1 MSVSKEYM
9 QQKYGHLGEFVVVKK
24 NGKNRTCIKMSC
36 ENCGTEFLRPVYAWN
51 RNKIFCSHKCNG
63 DYYKPL
69 STPIEDYIL
78 DYDGIMKP
86 RIKCKSFGHWKDM
99 IMRTTDS
106 WYKEIKPTYKDCTV
120 SENFKGF
127 NYFHDWCLQQR
138 GYGLANFELDKDI
151 LIKGNKHYSEDTC
164 CLVPKQI
171 NMLFI
176 YPSDKK
182 SNLPLG
188 VSYNKSN
195 GYYVSCVSTCDG
207 KIVKYSKT
215 PEEAFIKYKE
225 DKENHIKSMANKFK
239 DSISDKVYERLI
251 GYEIEDVRSLNG
263 SR

>member
-9 QQKYGHLGEFVVVKK
+9 QQKYGHLGELVVVKK

-36 ENCGTEFLRPVYAWN
+36 ENCGVEFFRSVYALS
-51 RNKIFCSHKCNG
+51 RDKIFCSHKCNG
-63 DYYKPL
+63 EYYK
-69 STPIEDYIL
+69 TNATQIEDYIL
-78 DYDGIMKP
+78 DCDGVLKK
-86 RIKCKSFGHWKDM
+86 RKDLKSYSLWCGM
-99 IMRTTDS
+99 MRRSESFD
-106 WYKEIKPTYKDCTV
+106 YKAMKPTYKDCTV
-120 SENFKGF
+120 SENFKSF
-127 NYFHDWCLQQR
+127 KYFHNWCLDQK
-138 GYGLANFELDKDI
+138 GYGIDNFELDKDI

-171 NMLFI
+171 NMLFVFA
-176 YPSDKK
+176 SNKK

-195 GYYVSCVSTCDG
+195 GYFVSSVSTGDG

-215 PEEAFIKYKE
+215 PEEAFLKYKK
-225 DKENHIKSMANKFK
+225 DKENHIKSMADKFK

-251 GYEIEDVRSLNG
+251 EYEIEDVRSLNG

>member
-9 QQKYGHLGEFVVVKK
+9 QQKYGHLGELVVLKK
-24 NGKNRTCIKMSC
+24 SGKNRTCVKMSC
-36 ENCGTEFLRPVYAWN
+36 ENCGTEFFKPVFAWKG
-51 RNKIFCSHKCNG
+51 NKVFCSGKCGGN
-63 DYYKPL
+63 YYKTNA
-69 STPIEDYIL
+69 TPIEEYIL
-78 DYDGIMKP
+78 DSDGIMKP
-86 RIKCKSFGHWKDM
+86 RIKCKSFSQWSGM
-99 IMRTTDS
+99 IKRATGS
-106 WYKEIKPTYKDCTV
+106 RFKEMKHTYNDCTV
-120 SENFKGF
+120 SENFKSF
-127 NYFHDWCLQQR
+127 EYFHDWCFGQV
-138 GYGLANFELDKDI
+138 GYGLDKFELDKDI

-171 NMLFI
+171 NMLFVFA
-176 YPSDKK
+176 SDKK

-215 PEEAFIKYKE
+215 PEEAFLKYKE

-251 GYEIEDVRSLNG
+251 GYEIEDIRSLNG

>member
-1 MSVSKEYM
+1 M
-9 QQKYGHLGEFVVVKK
+9 
-24 NGKNRTCIKMSC
+24 
-36 ENCGTEFLRPVYAWN
+36 YAWN
-51 RNKIFCSHKCNG
+51 RNKIFCSHKCNCE
-63 DYYKPL
+63 YYKTNE
-69 STPIEDYIL
+69 TPEEEFLL
-78 DYDGIMKP
+78 DYDGVRKKRKDLKSYSLWRGMMK
-86 RIKCKSFGHWKDM
+86 RSESFE
-99 IMRTTDS
+99 
-106 WYKEIKPTYKDCTV
+106 YKTAKPTYKDCSM
-120 SENFKGF
+120 SENFKDF

-176 YPSDKK
+176 FPSDKK

-188 VSYNKSN
+188 VYYNKSN
-195 GYYVSCVSTCDG
+195 GYYVSCVPTCDG
-207 KIVKYSKT
+207 KLVKYSKT
-215 PEEAFIKYKE
+215 PEEAFLKYKE